1 MDGESGERGEGV
13 ASLFDLDISKLKGV
27 GKKRAQLF
35 GKLGAPTVGDLLRL
49 YPRDYVDWTNPLPI
63 ADAPLDEPA
72 VIRGEIIT
80 GPAETRIRGGMT
92 LYRATASDG
101 ETDVQLTFFNNRFIP
116 QLLRLGQSYLFRGR
130 LTKVKERWSMASPA
144 FVALAKAPGLEPVY
158 PATQGLSS
166 RQISAAV
173 QEALKLLPENM
184 RDSLPQEIRERYS
197 LCHLGYALER
207 IHLPRDGEELDV
219 ARRRLVFEEFLV
231 LQLGLM
237 QIKNG
242 RKEANLHRA
251 PNRYPEDFAKLL
263 PFRLTGAQQRA
274 ISQGIQDMAGETP
287 MNRLVQ
293 GDVGSGKTAV
303 AAALCWVA
311 VRQGWQAALM
321 APTEILAAQHYQSL
335 SALLEPAGVRCALLT
350 GALSAAGHKA
360 VHQALAEG
368 EVDLAIG
375 THALISGKVEFK
387 DLALVITDEQHR
399 FGVNQRVALTQK
411 GASPHLL
418 VMSATP
424 IPRTLA
430 LMAYGDL
437 DISVLDE
444 LPPGRQ
450 QIETYLIGPDKRERA
465 FNYVRKHLEEG
476 RQGYLICP
484 LITEDGSGL
493 MSLEKYVEIVREAF
507 PGVPIETLHG
517 KMKPAQKDQAME
529 AFAQG
534 RARLLV
540 ATTVV
545 EVGVDVP
552 NAAIMIIEN
561 AERYGLSQLHQLRG
575 RIGRGEHKSTC
586 ILIAGND
593 NPDSLER
600 LRLFKSTTDGFAI
613 ADADLKL
620 RGPGDFFGQRQHGLP
635 PLKIAGMW
643 NDMDLL
649 REAQKCARRAF
660 RSGALETEEYRGLR
674 AEIKRLFEKTGGDRV
689 AL

>member
-1 MDGESGERGEGV
+1 M
-13 ASLFDLDISKLKGV
+13 ASLFEVDIAKLRGV
-27 GKKRAQLF
+27 GEKRAKLF
-35 GKLGAPTVGDLLRL
+35 CKLGAPTVGDLLRL
-49 YPRDYVDWTNPLPI
+49 YPRDYVDWTSPLPI
-63 ADAPLDEPA
+63 GEAPLGETA
-72 VIRGEIIT
+72 VVRGEIT
-80 GPAETRIRGGMT
+80 EGPSETRARGG
-92 LYRATASDG
+92 LLLCRATAWDG
-101 ETDVQLTFFNNRFIP
+101 EDEVRLTFFNNRFIS
-116 QLLRLGQSYLFRGR
+116 QMLRPGETYLFRGK
-130 LTKVKERWSMASPA
+130 LTQSGGRWAMASPA
-144 FVALAKAPGLEPVY
+144 FVAQAKAPGLEPVY

-166 RQISAAV
+166 RQVAAAV
-173 QEALKLLPENM
+173 QAALKLLPENM
-184 RDSLPQEIRERYS
+184 RDSLPQALREKHA

-207 IHLPRDGEELDV
+207 IHRPRDQEELAV
-219 ARRRLVFEEFLV
+219 ARRRLVFEEFLI

-237 QIKNG
+237 QIKSG
-242 RKEANLHRA
+242 RKEENLHRA
-251 PNRYPEDFAKLL
+251 SGQYPEDFARLL

-274 ISQGIQDMAGETP
+274 IAEGVKDMAGSSP

-311 VRQGWQAALM
+311 AKSGWQAALM

-335 SALLEPAGVRCALLT
+335 SALLEPAGLRCALLT
-350 GALSAAGHKA
+350 GGLTPKEHRAVQAAIA
-360 VHQALAEG
+360 AG

-375 THALISGKVEFK
+375 THALISQKVSFR
-387 DLALVITDEQHR
+387 DLGLVITDEQHR
-399 FGVNQRVALTQK
+399 FGVNQRAALAQK

-450 QIETYLIGPDKRERA
+450 PVETYLIGPDKRERA
-465 FNYVRKHLEEG
+465 FQYVRKRLEEG
-476 RQGYLICP
+476 RQAYLICP
-484 LITEDGSGL
+484 LITEGETAM
-493 MSLEKYVEIVREAF
+493 MSLDQYEALVRGAF
-507 PGVPIETLHG
+507 PGVPIEVLHG
-517 KMKPAQKDQAME
+517 KMKPAQKDRAME

-534 RARLLV
+534 EARLLV

-552 NAAIMIIEN
+552 NAAVMIIEN

-575 RIGRGEHKSTC
+575 RIGRGEHKSAC
-586 ILIAGND
+586 ILIADND
-593 NPDSLER
+593 SPETLER
-600 LRLFKSTTDGFAI
+600 LRLFKSTSDGFAI

-643 NDMDLL
+643 MDMDLL
-649 REAQKCARRAF
+649 REAQKCARRVF
-660 RSGALETEEYRGLR
+660 YSGALEGEEYRSLR
-674 AEIKRLFEKTGGDRV
+674 AETRRLFEKTGGTRL